1 MVRTLCVLLSLTSL
15 IIPGEAVAATNIL
28 SGAVAEYESATDYFP
43 DKIEIRH
50 AKGFS
55 VEYHGHYKIVRVL
68 NPWKGATETFT
79 YVLTQKGAP
88 PPSGHETAQHIAV
101 PVERFISLSTTY
113 LPHLEAIGAEA
124 SLVGLAT
131 ASFVYAD
138 WIRERISDGRTVETG
153 TDGGLNRETIVA
165 LRPDLVM
172 TYGSGNPAG
181 DAHPKL
187 MEMGITAAIN
197 AEFMEGTPL
206 GRAEWMKFTSL
217 FYNREAEVNR
227 TFTRIENR
235 YAELSELGKKTVEKP
250 TVFTNISWQGLWHA
264 SGGKSFIAV
273 MLADA
278 GADYV
283 WKDNPS
289 ERSIPM
295 EFESVL
301 ERAQTADIWIN
312 TGIWSSRQDARNADE
327 RYALFKAYQ
336 TGRMYNHVA
345 RVNEQGGNDY
355 WESGVAN
362 PHLVLA
368 DLIKIFHPSALPDH
382 ELFYY
387 QGLE

>member
-1 MVRTLCVLLSLTSL
+1 MKL
-15 IIPGEAVAATNIL
+15 IAILALFYVSSAAAQTASNLI
-28 SGAVAEYESATDYFP
+28 SGDVVDYDPSADYFP
-43 DKIEIRH
+43 VRIEIRH
-50 AKGFS
+50 AGGFT
-55 VEYHGHYKIVRVL
+55 VEYHRHFKVVRVL

-79 YVLTQKGAP
+79 YVLTQRGTPRPANYP
-88 PPSGHETAQHIAV
+88 DAQHVAV
-101 PVERFISLSTTY
+101 PIERFISLATTY
-113 LPHLEAIGAEA
+113 LPHLAAIGAEN

-131 ASFVYAD
+131 ASFAYAD
-138 WIRERISDGRTVETG
+138 WVRERVEKGKTIETG

-165 LRPDLVM
+165 LKPDLVM

-206 GRAEWMKFTSL
+206 GRAEWMKFTAL
-217 FYNREAEVNR
+217 FFNREAEVEE
-227 TFTRIENR
+227 TFGAIETR
-235 YAELSELGKKTVEKP
+235 YQHLASLGRSTQVKP
-250 TVFTNISWQGLWHA
+250 SVFTNISWQGLWHA

-273 MLADA
+273 MLEDA

-295 EFESVL
+295 DFESVL
-301 ERAQTADIWIN
+301 ERAQNADIWIN
-312 TGIWSSRQDARNADE
+312 TGIWSSRGDAANADE
-327 RYALFKAYQ
+327 RYSLFGAYKSGQ
-336 TGRMYNHVA
+336 MYNHIG

-368 DLIKIFHPSALPDH
+368 DLIKVFHPDLLPDH
-382 ELFYY
+382 ALYY
-387 QGLE
+387 YRRLE

>member
-1 MVRTLCVLLSLTSL
+1 MKLLSIFTFLLTTSVCAQ
-15 IIPGEAVAATNIL
+15 PTTNVR
-28 SGAVAEYESATDYFP
+28 SGAVSQYDAAADYFP
-43 DKIEIRH
+43 SKIDIRH
-50 AKGFS
+50 ARGFS
-55 VEYHGHYKIVRVL
+55 VEYHNHFKVLHVL

-79 YVLTQKGAP
+79 YVLTQRGTPRPA
-88 PPSGHETAQHIAV
+88 GYANAQHIAV
-101 PVERFISLSTTY
+101 PIERFVALSTTY
-113 LPHLEAIGAEA
+113 LPHLTAIGAQN

-138 WIRERISDGRTVETG
+138 WIRERVAEGKTIETG

-165 LRPDLVM
+165 LKPDLVM

-217 FYNREAEVNR
+217 FFNREAEVEKS
-227 TFTRIENR
+227 FGAIEKR
-235 YAELSELGKKTVEKP
+235 YHELASLGRSTVSKP

-264 SGGKSFIAV
+264 SGGRSFIAV
-273 MLADA
+273 MLEDA

-295 EFESVL
+295 DFESVL
-301 ERAQTADIWIN
+301 ERAQNADIWIN
-312 TGIWSSRQDARNADE
+312 TGIWSSRRDADNSDE
-327 RYALFKAYQ
+327 RYGLFKAYKTQ
-336 TGRMYNHVA
+336 KMYNHIG
-345 RVNEQGGNDY
+345 RVNEHGGNDY

-368 DLIKIFHPSALPDH
+368 DLIKIFHPDRLPDH
-382 ELFYY
+382 ALYY
-387 QGLE
+387 YRRLE